1 MQVIECYLGD
11 LRLKLKDRTI
21 CPAWRANSIVE
32 HKPKRQNWKSSKN
45 ADTADIAEMSSC
57 YAKCE
62 LEYFA
67 TNKVMMSCTL
77 LTERFQN

>member
-11 LRLKLKDRTI
+11 LRLKLKDRII
-21 CPAWRANSIVE
+21 CPAWRANCMVE
-32 HKPKRQNWKSSKN
+32 RKPNRKHWKKSKKL
-45 ADTADIAEMSSC
+45 DTKDITEMSGC